1 MNRHY
6 IFIDVDGTLVSYE
19 NELPESAV
27 TAIKLAQKNGHKVY
41 TVTGRSKAEMYEE
54 IL

>member
-6 IFIDVDGTLVSYE
+6 IFLYVDWTLVSYE